1 MQDITFATLLFCV
14 YFVSA
19 CYLLDKPN
27 QSLNNQDLLI
37 YSSGEFKTKS
47 EMISVELS
55 TSVLPGLGSGIDQ
68 PIPIAEAPKAK
79 FEPEPEREIDTLD
92 TQVQELQPDINA
104 RALDVIDKLGKRE
117 ARRLCSP
124 LGIQQKCNGVELTT
138 ELMVAS
144 IRREFKTNPERVIE
158 VICERLPELLS
169 VPRSVDQKKAS

>member
-1 MQDITFATLLFCV
+1 MQDVLFATVLFVAYFSFACCLL
-14 YFVSA
+14 
-19 CYLLDKPN
+19 
-27 QSLNNQDLLI
+27 
-37 YSSGEFKTKS
+37 GEH
-47 EMISVELS
+47 
-55 TSVLPGLGSGIDQ
+55 TSVLTPPSAKPQSEEVASSALVEDLWDEQ
-68 PIPIAEAPKAK
+68 PITIAEALSA
-79 FEPEPEREIDTLD
+79 EVDPEPELEISTPDTR
-92 TQVQELQPDINA
+92 VQEAQPDISA

-169 VPRSVDQKKAS
+169 VPRQVDQKQAS

>member
-1 MQDITFATLLFCV
+1 MQDIAFATLLFCI

-19 CYLLDKPN
+19 CCFLDKPN
-27 QSLNNQDLLI
+27 QSLISQNLI
-37 YSSGEFKTKS
+37 TSRSRELKPES
-47 EMISVELS
+47 ELIGVELS
-55 TSVLPGLGSGIDQ
+55 TSALPELGSGVNQ
-68 PIPIAEAPKAK
+68 PITIAEAPKTK
-79 FEPEPEREIDTLD
+79 FEPEPELEIDTLD
-92 TQVQELQPDINA
+92 TQVQEPQPDISA

-158 VICERLPELLS
+158 VIEERLPELLS

>member
-1 MQDITFATLLFCV
+1 MQDVLFATVLFVAYFSFVCCLL
-14 YFVSA
+14 
-19 CYLLDKPN
+19 
-27 QSLNNQDLLI
+27 
-37 YSSGEFKTKS
+37 GER
-47 EMISVELS
+47 
-55 TSVLPGLGSGIDQ
+55 TSVLNPPFAQRQSEEVASSALVNDLWDEQLIT
-68 PIPIAEAPKAK
+68 IAEALGA
-79 FEPEPEREIDTLD
+79 EVDPE
-92 TQVQELQPDINA
+92 QELSNSTPDTRVQGAQPDISA

-169 VPRSVDQKKAS
+169 VPRRVAQKQAS

>member
-1 MQDITFATLLFCV
+1 MQDVLFATVLFVAYFSFVCCLL
-14 YFVSA
+14 
-19 CYLLDKPN
+19 
-27 QSLNNQDLLI
+27 
-37 YSSGEFKTKS
+37 S
-47 EMISVELS
+47 ECTSVESPPSAQPQSEEVASSELVDDLWDDQAITIAS
-55 TSVLPGLGSGIDQ
+55 ALGATVD
-68 PIPIAEAPKAK
+68 
-79 FEPEPEREIDTLD
+79 PEPEWESSTPD
-92 TQVQELQPDINA
+92 TQVQEVQPDISA
-104 RALDVIDKLGKRE
+104 RASDVIDKLGKRE

>member
-1 MQDITFATLLFCV
+1 MQDIAFATLLFCV

-19 CYLLDKPN
+19 CCFLDKPN
-27 QSLNNQDLLI
+27 QSLINQDLI
-37 YSSGEFKTKS
+37 TSNSGEFEPES
-47 EMISVELS
+47 EVSPVELPS
-55 TSVLPGLGSGIDQ
+55 SGLPELGSGVDE
-68 PIPIAEAPKAK
+68 PMTIAEAPHAK
-79 FEPEPEREIDTLD
+79 FEPEPEVEIDTPD
-92 TQVQELQPDINA
+92 TQVQELQPHINA

-158 VICERLPELLS
+158 VIGERLPELLS
-169 VPRSVDQKKAS
+169 VPRHAAFDTAS